1 MLFDRRILV
10 LSLILAGHDALAFTP
25 VNVGGGGGGSRISIT
40 SSAGSSGEVPLLGA
54 SSRLSSSLLAEAATD
69 TGASTDVSI
78 PYDSAA
84 RLAYADWCTKFGN
97 SPDDTRYM
105 AFKSN
110 YEQISVA
117 NVVAAKEARDSDTAR
132 PKDLELN
139 EYGDMTEEEYTAV
152 MGGGGATA
160 PVAASEK
167 GPLETV
173 MEASVAQSEASVALA
188 EAADALAEEEEVR
201 LIVTLG
207 PHNSLIPPYPLYL
220 FTQRNSRSSLD
231 SIVSKNWKMPLM
243 LWRGSILMVVHS
255 IHPMFVRHGSVRH
268 TWIGARVTIKLST
281 YHVSQRSRP
290 IFLQWRSTRKIM
302 DGKWY

>member
-1 MLFDRRILV
+1 MYIRTVLTWREETRTSTPLSTTSSTSRKMLFDRRILV
-10 LSLILAGHDALAFTP
+10 LSVILAGHDALAFTP

-40 SSAGSSGEVPLLGA
+40 SSAGSSGEVRNVKFTPLLGA

-69 TGASTDVSI
+69 TGSSTDVSI

-84 RLAYADWCTKFGN
+84 RLAYADWCTKFGK

-105 AFKSN
+105 TFKSN

-139 EYGDMTEEEYTAV
+139 EYGDMTEEEYMAM

-173 MEASVAQSEASVALA
+173 MEASAAQSEASVALA

-201 LIVTLG
+201 
-207 PHNSLIPPYPLYL
+207 
-220 FTQRNSRSSLD
+220 
-231 SIVSKNWKMPLM
+231 
-243 LWRGSILMVVHS
+243 
-255 IHPMFVRHGSVRH
+255 
-268 TWIGARVTIKLST
+268 
-281 YHVSQRSRP
+281 
-290 IFLQWRSTRKIM
+290 
-302 DGKWY
+302 

>member
-1 MLFDRRILV
+1 MLTNSGSGRCRDTQGSFEPIPWREENTHSILIHTPSTSEEIMLFDRRILV
-10 LSLILAGHDALAFTP
+10 LSAILAGHDAVAFTP
-25 VNVGGGGGGSRISIT
+25 VNLGGGVGGSRISVT
-40 SSAGSSGEVPLLGA
+40 SSSEARIVKFIPLLGA

-84 RLAYADWCTKFGN
+84 RLAYADWCTKFGK

-110 YEQISVA
+110 YQQISVA

-139 EYGDMTEEEYTAV
+139 EYGDMTEEEYMAM
-152 MGGGGATA
+152 MGGGGAAA

-173 MEASVAQSEASVALA
+173 MEASAAQSEASVALA

-201 LIVTLG
+201 
-207 PHNSLIPPYPLYL
+207 
-220 FTQRNSRSSLD
+220 
-231 SIVSKNWKMPLM
+231 
-243 LWRGSILMVVHS
+243 
-255 IHPMFVRHGSVRH
+255 
-268 TWIGARVTIKLST
+268 
-281 YHVSQRSRP
+281 
-290 IFLQWRSTRKIM
+290 
-302 DGKWY
+302 

>member
-1 MLFDRRILV
+1 MAGGKHALNSHPQTFNFQEIMLFDRRILV
-10 LSLILAGHDALAFTP
+10 LSVILAGHDAVAFTP
-25 VNVGGGGGGSRISIT
+25 VNLGGGVGGSRISVT
-40 SSAGSSGEVPLLGA
+40 SSGEARNVRFTPLLGA

-84 RLAYADWCTKFGN
+84 RLAYADWCTKFGK

-139 EYGDMTEEEYTAV
+139 EYGDMTEEEYMAM
-152 MGGGGATA
+152 MGGGAA
-160 PVAASEK
+160 AAASVSAPEK

-173 MEASVAQSEASVALA
+173 MEASAAQSEASVALA

-201 LIVTLG
+201 
-207 PHNSLIPPYPLYL
+207 
-220 FTQRNSRSSLD
+220 
-231 SIVSKNWKMPLM
+231 
-243 LWRGSILMVVHS
+243 
-255 IHPMFVRHGSVRH
+255 
-268 TWIGARVTIKLST
+268 
-281 YHVSQRSRP
+281 
-290 IFLQWRSTRKIM
+290 
-302 DGKWY
+302 

>member
-10 LSLILAGHDALAFTP
+10 LSVILAGHDAVAFTP
-25 VNVGGGGGGSRISIT
+25 VNLGGGVGGSRISVT
-40 SSAGSSGEVPLLGA
+40 SSGEARNVKLFTPLLGA

-84 RLAYADWCTKFGN
+84 RLAYADWCTKFGK
-97 SPDDTRYM
+97 SPDDTKYM

-139 EYGDMTEEEYTAV
+139 EYGDMTEEEYMA
-152 MGGGGATA
+152 MMSGGGATA
-160 PVAASEK
+160 PVASSEK

-173 MEASVAQSEASVALA
+173 MEASAAQSEASVALA

-201 LIVTLG
+201 YIVT
-207 PHNSLIPPYPLYL
+207 
-220 FTQRNSRSSLD
+220 
-231 SIVSKNWKMPLM
+231 
-243 LWRGSILMVVHS
+243 
-255 IHPMFVRHGSVRH
+255 
-268 TWIGARVTIKLST
+268 
-281 YHVSQRSRP
+281 
-290 IFLQWRSTRKIM
+290 
-302 DGKWY
+302 

>member
-1 MLFDRRILV
+1 MSVLSIVSYLSSKAWREKNTHSPLTSVIHSTTFNFRGMLFDRRILV
-10 LSLILAGHDALAFTP
+10 LSVILAGHDAVAFTP
-25 VNVGGGGGGSRISIT
+25 VNLGSGVGGSRISVT
-40 SSAGSSGEVPLLGA
+40 SSSEARNVKLFTPLLGA

-84 RLAYADWCTKFGN
+84 RLAYADWCTKFGK
-97 SPDDTRYM
+97 SPDDTKYM

-139 EYGDMTEEEYTAV
+139 EYGDMTEEEYMA
-152 MGGGGATA
+152 MMGGGATA
-160 PVAASEK
+160 ESEK

-173 MEASVAQSEASVALA
+173 MEASAAQSEASVALA

-201 LIVTLG
+201 YIVT
-207 PHNSLIPPYPLYL
+207 
-220 FTQRNSRSSLD
+220 
-231 SIVSKNWKMPLM
+231 
-243 LWRGSILMVVHS
+243 
-255 IHPMFVRHGSVRH
+255 
-268 TWIGARVTIKLST
+268 
-281 YHVSQRSRP
+281 
-290 IFLQWRSTRKIM
+290 
-302 DGKWY
+302 